1 MAKKEQNVHLQIIS
15 DIRKKNFKPVYFLM
29 GDEPYYIDLITD
41 TIIDNALD
49 DADRDFNQTIVYGA
63 DVEISTVINAASF
76 TMTNC
81 LEAIIG

>member
-49 DADRDFNQTIVYGA
+49 LSLIH
-63 DVEISTVINAASF
+63 I
-76 TMTNC
+76 
-81 LEAIIG
+81 

>member
-41 TIIDNALD
+41 LFIYYCLYVVYRDLNETIG
-49 DADRDFNQTIVYGA
+49 YGA
-63 DVEISTVINAASF
+63 VLLFSTVIIAA
-76 TMTNC
+76 
-81 LEAIIG
+81 